1 MTPPLL
7 TSLQCSV
14 HPNVYLS
21 VHEGSALYKKWYF
34 EVELTQLSCKSAY
47 TPHFRVG
54 WAHASLFQ
62 PYPTSNS
69 IKTTCKLLLTES
81 QPMNKITL
89 VACRASLSS
98 ARYWNSYLRSL
109 PGGGIGDDVYSLAF
123 DGESFWVG
131 GHGIEPSSSK
141 RLQRQFSVSQSPM
154 PPERAAPI
162 SVGDVIGCCL
172 DLEREVAWFMRNGSH
187 IPGHLVFHHC
197 REMVTPA
204 ISFSAGV
211 RCDKVEETMGQ
222 EGGRGGGGDER
233 VRRAITNGFYM
244 SWNKL

>member
-1 MTPPLL
+1 MTLPLL
-7 TSLQCSV
+7 PSLQCSV

-34 EVELTQLSCKSAY
+34 EVELTQLSCKSLY

-54 WAHASLFQ
+54 WAHTSLFQ
-62 PYPTSNS
+62 PRPTSNS

-81 QPMNKITL
+81 QPMNKTTL

-131 GHGIEPSSSK
+131 GHGIEPSSK
-141 RLQRQFSVSQSPM
+141 RLQRQFSISQSPI
-154 PPERAAPI
+154 PPERATPI

-172 DLEREVAWFMRNGSH
+172 DLEREVAWFTRNGSH

-211 RCDKVEETMGQ
+211 RCDKEEQTMGW
-222 EGGRGGGGDER
+222 EGQQGGGES
-233 VRRAITNGFYM
+233 NC
-244 SWNKL
+244 